1 MKYTEKDI
9 LNLSSGKNHEK
20 ENFPVSSFLIS
31 PEKKNQIRKFYKF
44 ARIADD
50 IADNKELSAREKVKI
65 LDYFDK
71 TLTGKIK
78 SKFKFLNDLI
88 EIFKQGSLSV
98 ENARKLLIAFKTD
111 ATKLRYKT
119 WEELLDYCNN
129 SASPVGRYVIELHL
143 KRKNIDGTLK
153 QIFVGSDN
161 LCNSLQI
168 LNHFQD
174 IKEDLSNLNR
184 VYIPAEKFKDERD
197 LIISIS
203 GNRSSKKFEEIK
215 LFYLNKVDKL
225 LSQSEPYLSLIPHK
239 SLKRE
244 TFVIFYIAK
253 KLTEILKKNDP
264 LKKKVKLSYID
275 LIFCYFKGIIKCF

>member
-9 LNLSSGKNHEK
+9 LELTSGKNHEE

-31 PEKKNQIRKFYKF
+31 PEKKTQIRKFYKF

-50 IADNKELSAREKVKI
+50 IADSKDLSSREKVKI

-88 EIFKQGSLSV
+88 EIFRLENLSI
-98 ENARKLLIAFKTD
+98 ENARKLLIAFKID

-119 WEELLDYCNN
+119 WNELLDYCNN

-143 KRKNIDGTLK
+143 KKNKIDATLK
-153 QIFVGSDN
+153 QIFVGSDK

-184 VYIPAEKFKDERD
+184 VYIPEEKFSDERD
-197 LIISIS
+197 LIISVS
-203 GNRSSKKFEEIK
+203 GNRSSKKFEKIK
-215 LFYLNKVDKL
+215 LFYLNKVDRL
-225 LSQSEPYLSLIPHK
+225 LSQSELHLSLIPHK

-244 TFVIFYIAK
+244 TFVILYIAK